1 MIKEGA
7 DQSNPWHLTGITPTS
22 PEVYT
27 RLSPMPAW
35 EAALSLQGARERGE
49 NIPHV
54 QMTGINYGETLC
66 GSSPHYPSCV
76 LSTFFHPLLT
86 CSFTILW
93 FSQVIFLPPLPMSGF
108 PQPPFPMSTLANLIQ
123 SSHHLS
129 SLPSY
134 TFTGSQSEGQ
144 LSNIRPMFCLIVKTF
159 PPRYFT
165 SFFSPTVSPW
175 LRKNWCFFPRDVS
188 HCLCPELV
196 KITCGV
202 DRALLFF
209 SHTNYFFERNK
220 DFLFTYY
227 LSTENMEVLDKNWNI
242 KIVIAYYW
250 TL

>member
-1 MIKEGA
+1 MTKEGA
-7 DQSNPWHLTGITPTS
+7 DQSNPWDLTGITPTS

-27 RLSPMPAW
+27 RLSLMPAW
-35 EAALSLQGARERGE
+35 ETALSLQGARERGE
-49 NIPHV
+49 DIPHV
-54 QMTGINYGETLC
+54 QMTGIYYGEILC

-93 FSQVIFLPPLPMSGF
+93 VSQVFFLPPLPMSGF
-108 PQPPFPMSTLANLIQ
+108 PQPPFPMSSLANLIS

-134 TFTGSQSEGQ
+134 TFTGSESEGQ
-144 LSNIRPMFCLIVKTF
+144 LSNIRPMICLIVKTF

-175 LRKNWCFFPRDVS
+175 LRKSWCFFPCDVS

-209 SHTNYFFERNK
+209 SHTNYFFEWNK

-227 LSTENMEVLDKNWNI
+227 LSTENTEVLDKNWNI